1 MIQSSII
8 CIFSSYFINDI
19 SCYTTT
25 SHPTSYFL
33 FTATTKR
40 EVSAI
45 LTKTLCRPKKKKKG
59 GRGKECSIP
68 FRSRENGVAERA
80 AGIHKTGILLLDL
93 TLRFTLGQG
102 ASLLACLVVF
112 ISVRRQSQRLSIRAL
127 FRCHQSLVLFF
138 TACYLGNEAQGSVPA
153 VIVPA
158 VIVPVGVPVLG
169 FVKVKMA

>member
-1 MIQSSII
+1 MIYHVIPPPPI
-8 CIFSSYFINDI
+8 LPLIFSSLLPQKGKCLQFWQKPYVDQ
-19 SCYTTT
+19 
-25 SHPTSYFL
+25 
-33 FTATTKR
+33 
-40 EVSAI
+40 
-45 LTKTLCRPKKKKKG
+45 KKKKKG

-93 TLRFTLGQG
+93 TLRFTPGQG